1 MRSLMVAVAVAVAVA
16 IAVAARVS
24 PLATVQ
30 ARLVQQRRANQF
42 VIRFQVVRR
51 VFGGGLPRI
60 KAHLAKGFACFAGR
74 FFGFG

>member
-1 MRSLMVAVAVAVAVA
+1 MVAVAVAVA
-16 IAVAARVS
+16 AVAARVS